1 MRRGIAAAAALLCL
15 LLAACSGQNA
25 PVESGLPSGQ
35 SSEQKKVPY
44 NEDDVKTLLNAGI
57 FSEEPEQLDLEIAC
71 GLIGVDEGLVESC
84 RFYLPTSTNAEA
96 LALFVLK
103 DAGDAESVKAACED
117 WTQDQIE
124 SYSSYGPE
132 HVPKLEGAVL
142 CVRENTV
149 LLVVGADPAAA
160 QSAVNALDG

>member
-1 MRRGIAAAAALLCL
+1 MRRAIAAAAALLCL
-15 LLAACSGQNA
+15 LLAACSQQND
-25 PVESGLPSGQ
+25 PVESGSPSGQ
-35 SSEQKKVPY
+35 GSEQKRPY
-44 NEDDVKTLLNAGI
+44 NEEDVKTLLDAGI

-71 GLIGVDEGLVESC
+71 GLVGVDEGLVESC

-103 DAGDAESVKAACED
+103 DAGDAESVKAACEG
-117 WTQDQIE
+117 WIGNQIE

-142 CVRENTV
+142 RVRENTV
-149 LLVVGADPAAA
+149 LVVVGADPAAA